1 MILLFNKSNNK
12 KNMKEVKINLLKTQ
26 LSLTI
31 YEMEG
36 CEKKFAVVSD
46 NSKGCNLFYLNKG
59 KYIFL
64 SGLSNK
70 DGSDITEED
79 ILLHVSL
86 FFEIEHAIPNKN
98 TVNKE
103 VVKGFG

>member
-1 MILLFNKSNNK
+1 MN
-12 KNMKEVKINLLKTQ
+12 KEVVNENYSKKDLLKTQ

-36 CEKKFAVVSD
+36 CDKKVAIVSD

-59 KYIFL
+59 KYTFL

-70 DGSDITEED
+70 DGSDITEKD
-79 ILLHVSL
+79 ILLHVTL
-86 FFEIEHAIPNKN
+86 FFELEYAIPNKN
-98 TVNKE
+98 TVNKA

>member
-1 MILLFNKSNNK
+1 MN
-12 KNMKEVKINLLKTQ
+12 KEVLNENYSKKDLLKTQ

-36 CEKKFAVVSD
+36 CDKKVAIVSD
-46 NSKGCNLFYLNKG
+46 NSKGCNLFYFNKG
-59 KYIFL
+59 KYTFL

-70 DGSDITEED
+70 DGSDITEKD
-79 ILLHVSL
+79 ILLHVTL
-86 FFEIEHAIPNKN
+86 FFELEYAIPNKN
-98 TVNKE
+98 TVNKA

>member
-1 MILLFNKSNNK
+1 MNTERVNKDYSMIELSK
-12 KNMKEVKINLLKTQ
+12 MQ

-46 NSKGCNLFYLNKG
+46 NSKGCNLFFLKRG
-59 KYIFL
+59 KYTFL

-70 DGSDITEED
+70 EGSDITEKD
-79 ILLHVSL
+79 ILLHVTL
-86 FFEIEHAIPNKN
+86 FFELANKN

-103 VVKGFG
+103 VV

>member
-1 MILLFNKSNNK
+1 M
-12 KNMKEVKINLLKTQ
+12 KNLKTEFLKTQ

-36 CEKKFAVVSD
+36 CEKKVAVVSD
-46 NSKGCNLFYLNKG
+46 NSKGCNLFYLYRG
-59 KYIFL
+59 KYTFI

-79 ILLHVSL
+79 ILFHVAL
-86 FFEIEHAIPNKN
+86 FYELEHAVSNKD
-98 TVNKE
+98 TINKK
-103 VVKGFG
+103 VV

>member
-1 MILLFNKSNNK
+1 MNKEIVNKDYSMIELSK
-12 KNMKEVKINLLKTQ
+12 MQ

-46 NSKGCNLFYLNKG
+46 NSKGCNLFFLNKG
-59 KYIFL
+59 KYTFL

-70 DGSDITEED
+70 DGSDITEKD
-79 ILLHVSL
+79 ILLHVTL
-86 FFEIEHAIPNKN
+86 FFGLANKN

-103 VVKGFG
+103 VV